1 MLLVACY
8 RCLIDQLSALTW
20 YHRKWSTEGQPRYP
34 EEEACGVTVS
44 PGPVPAPGALFF
56 SANASGLATVR
67 HLFTFL
73 FASFRK
79 DQMASSSFENIVA
92 DEIRTANVGRR
103 GRDDQNDGLIYLG
116 EMIHPIM
123 VTHLLGPA
131 LKKLFHCV

>member
-34 EEEACGVTVS
+34 EEEEACGVTVS

-56 SANASGLATVR
+56 CANASGQATAR
-67 HLFTFL
+67 HLFTLL

-92 DEIRTANVGRR
+92 DEIMTANLRKRR
-103 GRDDQNDGLIYLG
+103 RHDQEDGLIHG
-116 EMIHPIM
+116 
-123 VTHLLGPA
+123 V
-131 LKKLFHCV
+131 K